1 MPSTVASGDSSHLE
15 ARILATHRL
24 KTAAPAGAL
33 ARMGAL
39 SGGGSGAQIEAVGDF
54 FESLGLAFQLIDDVL
69 NLRGFKGG
77 LKAKAEDISNGTITL
92 PIAKAMSR
100 LPEAER
106 AWIWRTL
113 SSKPKEE
120 SIVAEVVKKLEDA
133 GAIEAVATQARE
145 LVEDAWKRASPLLE
159 DSFSK
164 IMFRAFGWYVL
175 ERHY

>member
-1 MPSTVASGDSSHLE
+1 
-15 ARILATHRL
+15 
-24 KTAAPAGAL
+24 
-33 ARMGAL
+33 MGAIT
-39 SGGGSGAQIEAVGDF
+39 GGGSEAQIEAVGAF
-54 FESLGLAFQLIDDVL
+54 FEALGLAFQLMDDVL
-69 NLRGFKGG
+69 NLRGFKGD

-100 LPEAER
+100 LSEMDR

-113 SSKPKEE
+113 SSKPKDAAV
-120 SIVAEVVKKLEDA
+120 VADVVQKLEA
-133 GAIEAVATQARE
+133 CGAIEAVSQQARD

-159 DSFSK
+159 DSFAK